1 MLFHPLSTTNTSGG
15 GSGAIACDL
24 RMSSTGVDKKRSRRE
39 MERERR
45 IDERWRER
53 REQTSN
59 SCAGDGESRL
69 QT

>member
-1 MLFHPLSTTNTSGG
+1 
-15 GSGAIACDL
+15 
-24 RMSSTGVDKKRSRRE
+24 MSSTGVDKKRSRRE

-69 QT
+69 QK